1 MEMSNTS
8 TLGIVYLIQPAGL
21 VGTNRFKPGCSAK
34 NTIDRCIDGY
44 RKGG

>member
-21 VGTNRFKPGCSAK
+21 VGTNRFKLGCSAK